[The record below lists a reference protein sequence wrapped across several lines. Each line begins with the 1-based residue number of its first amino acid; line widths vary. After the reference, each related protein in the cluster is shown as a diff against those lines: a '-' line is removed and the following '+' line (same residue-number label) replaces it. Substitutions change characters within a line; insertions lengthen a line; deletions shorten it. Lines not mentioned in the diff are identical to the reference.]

1 MLEVGQMAPDFSL
14 MDHAGG
20 ARSLAAVR
28 GQWVVVYFYPRDDTP
43 GCTKEACGFR
53 DSLPRFTGLNAQI
66 WGVSADDS
74 KAHQKFVTKFDL
86 NFPLLVDPDQSML
99 QAYGA
104 WVEKSMYGKKYMGV
118 QRITYLIDPDGR
130 VAHVWPKVSP
140 EEHPAEVAEV
150 LAKLQGG
157 AG

>member
-1 MLEVGQMAPDFSL
+1 MLEVGQAAPDFSL
-14 MDHAGG
+14 MDHAGTE
-20 ARSLAAVR
+20 RSLASAR
-28 GQWVVVYFYPRDDTP
+28 GQWLVVYFYPRDDTP

-53 DSLPRFTGLNAQI
+53 DSLPQFSDLNALI

-74 KAHQKFVTKFDL
+74 KAHQKFVAKFDL
-86 NFPLLVDPDQSML
+86 NFPLLVDPDQTML

-118 QRITYLIDPDGR
+118 QRITYLIDPDGK

-140 EEHPAEVAEV
+140 EEHPAEVAAV
-150 LAKLQGG
+150 LSQLCGG
-157 AG
+157 SA